1 MSAVLQQRCRTGSHS
16 PFPLRPHPR
25 NAGPSL
31 PLHPAGGLGWGTGG
45 TERGRFITQSQAL
58 RVGHKG
64 GLSPPSGPPFW
75 SLVFLF
81 APRGPSTW
89 QRKRL
94 WEGRASSCVGS
105 LWPESERQC

>member
-1 MSAVLQQRCRTGSHS
+1 MLYFSRGTEWAHIS
-16 PFPLRPHPR
+16 PFSLRPHPR

-31 PLHPAGGLGWGTGG
+31 PLHLAGGLGWGTEG
-45 TERGRFITQSQAL
+45 TERGSFITQRQAL
-58 RVGHKG
+58 RVGRKG
-64 GLSPPSGPPFW
+64 GLSPPRGPPFW

-89 QRKRL
+89 QRKGL
-94 WEGRASSCVGS
+94 WEGGASSCVGN

>member
-1 MSAVLQQRCRTGSHS
+1 MSAVLQQRYRTGSHS

-64 GLSPPSGPPFW
+64 GLSPPSGAPL
-75 SLVFLF
+75 LVSSVPVCSQRPKHLAEEKAMGRQGFLL
-81 APRGPSTW
+81 RGEPV
-89 QRKRL
+89 
-94 WEGRASSCVGS
+94 A
-105 LWPESERQC
+105 